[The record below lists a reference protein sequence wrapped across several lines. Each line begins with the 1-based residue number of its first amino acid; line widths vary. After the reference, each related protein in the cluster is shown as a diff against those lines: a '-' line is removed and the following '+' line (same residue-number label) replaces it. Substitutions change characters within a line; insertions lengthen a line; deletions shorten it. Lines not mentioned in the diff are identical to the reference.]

1 MDIPFIDRLAIQLTN
16 GLPGRKAHIRM
27 APFPGRFDE
36 LPTHATK
43 NAAVMILIMGESDQ
57 LYFPLIKRN
66 PINTRDPHK
75 GQVSLPGGRQEA
87 SDYNLLFTAL
97 RETQEEIGIPADQVK
112 IVGALSP
119 LFIPVSN
126 NLVHPFIGWYEGHGS
141 FIPQVTEVYD
151 IIPCSLAQLS
161 IGNLRAH
168 QVINTSYATDL
179 EVPGFNLNDHWIW
192 GATAMIIEEFNEVLE
207 QVNLLGS
214 K

>member
-1 MDIPFIDRLAIQLTN
+1 M
-16 GLPGRKAHIRM
+16 
-27 APFPGRFDE
+27 E
-36 LPTHATK
+36 
-43 NAAVMILIMGESDQ
+43 
-57 LYFPLIKRN
+57 
-66 PINTRDPHK
+66 
-75 GQVSLPGGRQEA
+75 
-87 SDYNLLFTAL
+87 
-97 RETQEEIGIPADQVK
+97 
-112 IVGALSP
+112 
-119 LFIPVSN
+119 
-126 NLVHPFIGWYEGHGS
+126 HGS

-179 EVPGFNLNDHWIW
+179 KVPGFNLNDHWIW

>member
-1 MDIPFIDRLAIQLTN
+1 MEIPFIDQLAIQLTN
-16 GLPGRKAHIRM
+16 TLPGRNAHIRM

-36 LPTHATK
+36 LPTQDTK
-43 NAAVMILIMGESDQ
+43 NAAVMILIMGESAN

-66 PINTRDPHK
+66 PISTRDPHK
-75 GQVSLPGGRQEA
+75 GQVSLPGGRQEL

-97 RETQEEIGIPADQVK
+97 RETQEEIGIPADQIK

-126 NLVHPFIGWYEGHGS
+126 NLVHPFIGWFEGHGT
-141 FIPQVTEVYD
+141 FVPQISEVYD

-179 EVPGFNLNDHWIW
+179 KVPGFNLNDHWIW
-192 GATAMIIEEFNEVLE
+192 GATAMILEEFNEVLE
-207 QVNLLGS
+207 QVNYRQS
-214 K
+214 S